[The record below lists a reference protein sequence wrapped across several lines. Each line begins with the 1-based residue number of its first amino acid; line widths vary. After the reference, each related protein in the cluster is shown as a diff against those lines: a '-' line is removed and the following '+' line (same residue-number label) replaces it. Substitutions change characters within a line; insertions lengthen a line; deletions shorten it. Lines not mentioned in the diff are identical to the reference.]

1 MENQR
6 DQTNTD
12 TAEKNLSLLIAL
24 PALNEEATVAD
35 VIEKIPGKLEGVS
48 QLDVLV
54 VDDGSDDRTRK
65 LAEEAGATVVSHR
78 ESRGVGVAFRTALR
92 HAISGGYDFL
102 VMMDADGQFD
112 PGYLPQLIASVVNQ
126 EADFTTA
133 SRFIDESLVPTMPTI
148 KRWGN
153 RQMSRLVS
161 RLTRRSFHDVSC
173 GFRCYGQTAML
184 SLNLTGD
191 FTYTQEVFLNLVFKG
206 IRVQEIA
213 MPVRGERQFGES
225 RVASNIFRYATRTS
239 SIIFRAYRDYRPIR
253 FFCGLAS
260 LPLGLGLVL
269 AIFLSW
275 HYLGTGNFSPHK
287 WAGFMSGFFLLLG
300 MILGV
305 VGIVSDMFTR
315 HRLYLEEILYHQ
327 RLSELRRRAESQKK
341 DGTPGMR

>member
-1 MENQR
+1 
-6 DQTNTD
+6 
-12 TAEKNLSLLIAL
+12 
-24 PALNEEATVAD
+24 
-35 VIEKIPGKLEGVS
+35 
-48 QLDVLV
+48 
-54 VDDGSDDRTRK
+54 
-65 LAEEAGATVVSHR
+65 
-78 ESRGVGVAFRTALR
+78 
-92 HAISGGYDFL
+92 
-102 VMMDADGQFD
+102 
-112 PGYLPQLIASVVNQ
+112 
-126 EADFTTA
+126 
-133 SRFIDESLVPTMPTI
+133 
-148 KRWGN
+148 
-153 RQMSRLVS
+153 
-161 RLTRRSFHDVSC
+161 
-173 GFRCYGQTAML
+173 ML

-225 RVASNIFRYATRTS
+225 RVASSLFRYASRTS

-253 FFCGLAS
+253 FFFGLAS